1 MIWARVISRSCF
13 CCMCTV
19 SPILLF
25 STNSLHWSLRKSFL
39 SLLAILWN
47 CAFKLV
53 YLSSSPLPLASP
65 LFSAICK
72 ASCYFFAFLFLG
84 DGFESSSKTS
94 ISAIL
99 TMQKH
104 LTVWI
109 TIIGGKFWKRWE
121 YQTTWPAS
129 WGICMQ
135 VRKQVRTGHERLVP
149 NRKRSVLRLYI
160 VTLLI

>member
-25 STNSLHWSLRKSFL
+25 STISLHWSLRKAFL

-47 CAFKLV
+47 CAFKWV
-53 YLSSSPLPLASP
+53 YLSSSPLPLTSP

-99 TMQKH
+99 TMPKH

-109 TIIGGKFWKRWE
+109 TKSVENSERDGNTRPPDLPLEESVCRSGSKSELDMKDWFQIGKGV
-121 YQTTWPAS
+121 
-129 WGICMQ
+129 C
-135 VRKQVRTGHERLVP
+135 
-149 NRKRSVLRLYI
+149 
-160 VTLLI
+160 